1 MLSSPSSNAWPSVH
15 YSVFITEALMMMT
28 MVITMVMISLSVPA
42 AVSAADYVL
51 NFIFLAGPVVSV
63 EEL

>member
-1 MLSSPSSNAWPSVH
+1 MLGLSVH
-15 YSVFITEALMMMT
+15 YSVFITEALMMM
-28 MVITMVMISLSVPA
+28 MMMRMMRMVMISLNVSA

-51 NFIFLAGPVVSV
+51 NFIFLEGPVALV